1 MKKVNI
7 TVAEYET
14 RHPKNDEHH
23 FSMLGK
29 DARVKHVALY
39 NEYSNLLTEY
49 FIKNFCLAEYDEVLI
64 NSLNSYPLVPNE
76 KMDIYQRKASAAL
89 RYFYIRNNL
98 HVERLTPEEQTFLL
112 AKTNGDE
119 ITLDE
124 ETEQFISNTFRKVLL
139 EDPKNIEPK
148 LISYGPDNNKFMSP
162 INSIV
167 IGLRYDD
174 YQRLPGETP
183 EEWDEVNSR
192 RIHECDI
199 LMKIMT
205 NKMTR
210 ATGIPTIV
218 IKYNEF
224 SVKKTTE
231 LAEGEKIK

>member
-14 RHPKNDEHH
+14 RQPKTDEQH

-29 DARVKHVALY
+29 EAQEKHVALY

-49 FIKNFCLAEYDEVLI
+49 FIKNFCLAEYDEALI
-64 NSLNSYPLVPNE
+64 NSSNSYPLVPSE
-76 KMDIYQRKASAAL
+76 KMDIYQRKASSAL
-89 RYFYIRNNL
+89 RYFYIRNSL
-98 HVERLTPEEQTFLL
+98 HVERLTPEEQAFLL
-112 AKTNGDE
+112 GKTTGED
-119 ITLDE
+119 IILDE
-124 ETEQFISNTFRKVLL
+124 ETEQFISNTFRKIMLDDPENL
-139 EDPKNIEPK
+139 DPKIIN
-148 LISYGPDNNKFMSP
+148 YGPDNNRFMAP
-162 INSIV
+162 TNSIV

-183 EEWDEVNSR
+183 EEWDEANGR

-210 ATGIPTIV
+210 ATGIPTTV

-231 LAEGEKIK
+231 YAEGEKTK